1 MKIYTISTH
10 SVRRVPESALRRLLP
25 QRFARAQNF
34 LREEDRLRTLGAG
47 LLLHCVLGA
56 DEAKVQYGAQ
66 GKPYLPGGPRFSLS
80 HSGAWAVLAVDAQPV
95 GVDIELIRPRSA
107 ALAPRVF
114 TADELAWLQTSPLE
128 NFYVLWTRKE
138 SILKATGLGLTLPP
152 ASVRAL
158 PLDGPNRADGTDWYA
173 SHLRLDDYVLACA
186 AMRPPDPLETEEIS
200 P

>member
-1 MKIYTISTH
+1 MKIYTISTQ
-10 SVRRVPESALRRLLP
+10 SVRRVPESDLRRLLP

-56 DEAKVQYGAQ
+56 DETKVQYGAQ
-66 GKPYLPGGPRFSLS
+66 GRPYLAGGPQFSLS

-114 TADELAWLQTSPLE
+114 AADELAWLQTSPLE

-152 ASVRAL
+152 ASVHAL

-173 SHLRLDDYVLACA
+173 SHLRLGDYVLACA
-186 AMRPPDPLETEEIS
+186 AMRPPDPLETEEIF